1 MDHGF
6 LKQIRKIR
14 VSSTHDNV
22 FSEERLF
29 PLSDLHRT
37 RDDFF
42 LPVII
47 LGIKLIHVV
56 SILTA
61 RCADNGLIIDVQRNP
76 VPAGQLLGQRF

>member
-1 MDHGF
+1 MLTF
-6 LKQIRKIR
+6 YSSSRKTRER
-14 VSSTHDNV
+14 VLN
-22 FSEERLF
+22 SEKCLF